1 MSNSFS
7 HRNIPHPRDKRSQY
21 FENQNQNNNNTNNKN
36 NYLNHTDNHFYKKGE
51 SNLNSY
57 HKISYN
63 TSNKKNDDYFSTYH
77 SIYNKMIQHNIIV
90 II

>member
-1 MSNSFS
+1 MMSNSFS
-7 HRNIPHPRDKRSQY
+7 HRNIPLPRDKRSQY

-63 TSNKKNDDYFSTYH
+63 TSNKK
-77 SIYNKMIQHNIIV
+77 K
-90 II
+90 